1 MAVVSRRHQHG
12 GLNLQVSS
20 KPCASLWG
28 ARLSR
33 KEIRKHDT
41 VSVLRVPDNFQL
53 MSFRKN
59 FIPLENCFM
68 SINSKACLSSRWK
81 YPANSVLQ
89 KDIIGKVTWF
99 GGWTGSLAVTALL
112 SSNPLT
118 SPWPVS
124 ILYFIILSVLGH
136 IPSRENF
143 PEGFPLC
150 SPVHTGIHL
159 CQEWTC

>member
-12 GLNLQVSS
+12 GLNLQLSS

-28 ARLSR
+28 ARPSR
-33 KEIRKHDT
+33 KEIRKPDT

-59 FIPLENCFM
+59 FVLLENCFM
-68 SINSKACLSSRWK
+68 SINSKVFLSCRWK
-81 YPANSVLQ
+81 FAANSVLQ
-89 KDIIGKVTWF
+89 KDVNGKVTQC
-99 GGWTGSLAVTALL
+99 GGWTRGLAVTALL

-118 SPWPVS
+118 SPWPES
-124 ILYFIILSVLGH
+124 ILYFIILSILGH

-150 SPVHTGIHL
+150 SPVHKEIYPT
-159 CQEWTC
+159 QEWTC